1 MGVLMDDVLE
11 GLSEFGEQMRDGFI
25 AVVAIGFALFAA
37 FLAVGLFWLPVALL
51 ASYLSQG
58 PTDPEWLWPLYL
70 VIVVPVWLG
79 FIGKLKLRCR

>member
-1 MGVLMDDVLE
+1 MGVLMDGVLAS
-11 GLSEFGEQMRDGFI
+11 LSDFGEQIRDGFI

-37 FLAVGLFWLPVALL
+37 SLAVGLFWFPVALL
-51 ASYLSQG
+51 ASYLSQR

-79 FIGKLKLRCR
+79 FIGKLKLRRR